1 MKKKVGPVWYL
12 RNSFLLVVLISCTF
26 QSVGQSFSKD
36 REKFIKE
43 ASKVFLDDDMQHN
56 VKDVFPAVISGN
68 SLSDGNFNKMVD
80 GANAIVELGYE
91 SRYAYWWL
99 VMCILRK
106 INSVLSFLILGLDWR
121 SHFAQKTWKSMP
133 NLSSFHT
140 HYLGIRPCIKTMQP
154 NGDLKDPWH
163 GTQKNEFVLCAAMVS

>member
-91 SRYAYWWL
+91 SRYAYLL
-99 VMCILRK
+99 VA
-106 INSVLSFLILGLDWR
+106 SYVY
-121 SHFAQKTWKSMP
+121 
-133 NLSSFHT
+133 SS
-140 HYLGIRPCIKTMQP
+140 
-154 NGDLKDPWH
+154 
-163 GTQKNEFVLCAAMVS
+163 KNKFIDEA